1 MVPVAYELDAVWRA
15 LSDPTRR
22 RILDLIREKPR
33 TVGDLSEAFAG
44 EMTRFAVMKHLGVL
58 KQARL
63 VVDRKEGR
71 QVWNHLNAVPLRMV
85 YERWV
90 SRYESAWAGA
100 LLGLKRAAE
109 GGAVRGGEFS
119 LGHSESK
126 ESGVRVE
133 QEVRIG
139 VARSRVFGALS
150 EHMGVWWPLRSRGGD
165 VRLEP
170 QIGGRLVEEWANGG
184 ALLAS
189 VTLLEPGR
197 SITLLGPM
205 GGNGAALT
213 MLKFDLDGDQTS
225 TLVRLSFHDSTA
237 TVSDAPATVLGALK
251 DYLETGR
258 RFAA

>member
-1 MVPVAYELDAVWRA
+1 MAPVAYELDAVWRA

-33 TVGDLSEAFAG
+33 TVGDLSDAFAG

-109 GGAVRGGEFS
+109 GVEARADVEVGRERERGVGA
-119 LGHSESK
+119 
-126 ESGVRVE
+126 RVE
-133 QEVRIG
+133 QEVRID
-139 VARSRVFGALS
+139 VSRSRVFGALS
-150 EHMGVWWPLRSRGGD
+150 EQMAAWWPLRSGRGN
-165 VRLEP
+165 VRLEA
-170 QIGGRLVEEWANGG
+170 QIGGRLMEEWSGGG
-184 ALLAS
+184 ALLGT
-189 VTLLEPGR
+189 VTQYEESR
-197 SITLLGPM
+197 SIALLGPM
-205 GGNGAALT
+205 GSSDAVLLMLRFELEGNE
-213 MLKFDLDGDQTS
+213 TS
-225 TLVRLSFHDSTA
+225 TLVRLSFHDSA
-237 TVSDAPATVLGALK
+237 AEVSDAPARVLVALK
-251 DYLETGR
+251 DYLETGK

>member
-1 MVPVAYELDAVWRA
+1 MAPAVDDLDAVWRA

-22 RILDLIREKPR
+22 QILDLIREKPR
-33 TVGDLSEAFAG
+33 TVGELSEAFAG
-44 EMTRFAVMKHLGVL
+44 EMTRFAVMKHLAVL
-58 KQARL
+58 KDARL

-109 GGAVRGGEFS
+109 GSGVRTGDPS
-119 LGHSESK
+119 LGADAPTAD
-126 ESGVRVE
+126 GVRVE
-133 QEVRIG
+133 QEVRVE
-139 VARSRVFGALS
+139 VARSLVFAALS
-150 EHMGVWWPLRSRGGD
+150 EHMGPWWPLRSRGGP
-165 VRLEP
+165 VRLEARL
-170 QIGGRLVEEWANGG
+170 GGRLMEEWDGGG

-189 VTLLEPGR
+189 VTLLEAGR
-197 SITLLGPM
+197 SIALLGPM
-205 GGNGAALT
+205 GASGAALM
-213 MLKFDLDGDQTS
+213 MLRFELEGDGAATV
-225 TLVRLSFHDSTA
+225 VRLSFHDRTA
-237 TVSDAPATVLGALK
+237 AVSEAPARVLGALK